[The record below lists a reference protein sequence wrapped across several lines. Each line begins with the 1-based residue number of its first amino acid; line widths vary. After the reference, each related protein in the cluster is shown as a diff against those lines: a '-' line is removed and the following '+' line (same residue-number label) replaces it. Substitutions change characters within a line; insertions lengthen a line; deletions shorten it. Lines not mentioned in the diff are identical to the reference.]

1 LRSLALLALSLTPFL
16 AGCPSGDASDPQAA
30 LVKRGKVVYDTNC
43 IACHSP
49 DPRKDGPVG
58 PANACSSSELLAAK
72 VLRNAYPPGYK
83 PKRDTQAMV
92 PLPHLEKELPALAAY
107 LQSLGCEQPQ

>member
-1 LRSLALLALSLTPFL
+1 MRSLALLAGLAALLTL
-16 AGCPSGDASDPQAA
+16 ACSGEPADERAA

-43 IACHSP
+43 TACHSP

-58 PANACSSSELLAAK
+58 PANACSSADLLAAK
-72 VLRNAYPPGYK
+72 VVHNQYPPGYV
-83 PKRDTQAMV
+83 PKRDTQAMA

-107 LQSLGCEQPQ
+107 LASFGCAE

>member
-1 LRSLALLALSLTPFL
+1 MRSLALLALTLTPFL
-16 AGCPSGDASDPQAA
+16 AACPSGEASDPQAA

-58 PANACSSSELLAAK
+58 PANACASSELLTAR

-107 LQSLGCEQPQ
+107 LQSLGCEQTQ